1 MAQMLGR
8 YLPSKCKLPKFKPQ
22 YHNHQK
28 KKKKKKNYD
37 CGFKSLNSGMVCYA
51 TKASG

>member
-1 MAQMLGR
+1 VQAPQVQT
-8 YLPSKCKLPKFKPQ
+8 PVPQPPKKE
-22 YHNHQK
+22 K
-28 KKKKKKNYD
+28 EKKNYD